1 MAYRVNSL
9 DKRSGIT
16 YVYDVDSYWDKAKKQ
31 SRSRRTLV
39 GKIDPSTGQMV
50 PTDGRGKRRAARAQ
64 RVDAAF
70 TAIPRQGPVPAIH
83 TARQFYGATY
93 LLDQIGIKTGITADL
108 KQCFPR
114 IYKAIMSLSYFMV
127 LQPETA
133 ISNFERW
140 SELHRHPFGENIPSQ
155 RSSELFQSITEKAK
169 MDFFRLQGKRRANEE
184 YWAYD
189 STSISSY
196 SRQLKQ
202 VKWGKNRDDEP
213 LPQINLALIFGEKSG
228 LPFYFRK
235 MAGNIPDV
243 KTLKELL
250 RELKALGFEKVKL
263 VMDRGY
269 YSTDNVNSL
278 YKEHLKFII
287 GATTA
292 LAYAK
297 AAIRKHGEEM
307 RQWVHYNEQYRVY
320 YHSETIAWDYMQER
334 PYKGDVIEGE
344 KRMYLHLFYNPEKAL
359 EDEMNFNDFIT
370 RLHQELLTG
379 KRIPEHENAYGKF
392 FTTKVTPVRGVR
404 VEPIQAAMNKAKS
417 RYGYFVLLSNEVK
430 DPIVALELYR
440 NRDVVEKAFSDVKD
454 RLNGRRTLVSSEQS
468 LNGKLFVQFLALIY
482 LSYVKKHMQEH
493 ELFKKY
499 TMQGLLN
506 ELERIECFI
515 EPGKAPFIGEVLT
528 KQVAIYE
535 AMGVCPPQNAAS
547 FCEAGI

>member
-1 MAYRVNSL
+1 MSYRVNSL

-16 YVYDVDSYWDKAKKQ
+16 YVYDVDSYWDKEKQQ

-50 PTDGRGKRRAARAQ
+50 PTDGRGKRRVARAQ
-64 RVDAAF
+64 QADAAF
-70 TAIPRQGPVPAIH
+70 AAIPRQGPVPVTH
-83 TARQFYGATY
+83 TARQFFGATY
-93 LLDQIGIKTGITADL
+93 LLDQIGIETGITSDL

-114 IYKAIMSLSYFMV
+114 TYKAIMSLAYFLV

-140 SELHRHPFGENIPSQ
+140 SELHPHPFGENIPSQ
-155 RSSELFQSITEKAK
+155 RSSELFQSITEEAK
-169 MDFFRLQGKRRANEE
+169 MNFFRLQGRRRAHEE

-196 SRQLKQ
+196 SQQLKQ
-202 VKWGKNRDDEP
+202 VKWGKNRDKEP
-213 LPQINLALIFGEKSG
+213 LPQINLAMIFGEKSG

-250 RELKALGFEKVKL
+250 RELRVLGYGKVKL

-269 YSTDNVNSL
+269 YSTDNVNLL
-278 YKEHLKFII
+278 YKEHLQFII

-297 AAIRKHGEEM
+297 AAIREHGEKM
-307 RQWVHYNEQYRVY
+307 RQWVHYNETYRVY
-320 YHSETIAWDYMQER
+320 CYSETIAWDYTQER
-334 PYKGDVIEGE
+334 PCKGDVIEGE

-359 EDEMNFNDFIT
+359 EDEMNFNAFIT
-370 RLHQELLTG
+370 SLHRELLTG
-379 KRIPEHENAYGKF
+379 QRVPEHENAYNKF

-404 VEPIQAAMNKAKS
+404 VEPIEAAMNKAKS
-417 RYGYFVLLSNEVK
+417 RYGYFVLISNAVK
-430 DPIVALELYR
+430 DPIAALELYR

-482 LSYVKKHMQEH
+482 LSYIKKHMQEH

-506 ELERIECFI
+506 ELERIECFT
-515 EPGKAPFIGEVLT
+515 EPGKAPFVGEVLA

-535 AMGVCPPQNAAS
+535 AMEVRPPKDSAS
-547 FCEAGI
+547 LCKVGI